1 MLVWVPVSDTS
12 SNAYVSAEGA
22 VVPSGHETPLDLST
36 WKVHRSLVS
45 LARPTKFAIFSER
58 LIARAVVLLTF
69 SAQRSAA
76 TTGSV
81 KSPMAR
87 WRDGA
92 SHSAKIFQLVVGTPA
107 SVKRAMPSG
116 GGRSAFAGVDVPTAT
131 SVMTAA
137 AVRPREVITF
147 MLPSGVGCLPLGGRE
162 STEYLSAP
170 PVAPRIQ
177 LFDG

>member
-81 KSPMAR
+81 KSGIAR

-92 SHSAKIFQLVVGTPA
+92 SHRAKIFQLVVGTPA
-107 SVKRAMPSG
+107 SVKLYMPSG
-116 GGRSAFAGVDVPTAT
+116 GGPSALAGVDVPTAT

-137 AVRPREVITF
+137 AVSPREVITF
-147 MLPSGVGCLPLGGRE
+147 MLPCGLGYPPARGE
-162 STEYLSAP
+162 SIEYLSAP